1 MVRWAVMIVAVLS
14 LAVPSYAQETSA
26 GPGVAEVTIIPGG
39 GMFFVSGDTETSFG
53 NYNLGGAFT
62 YNVNRFVGLEGEMNG
77 TLGITQS
84 LMLGGSSVDQKTPNM
99 FGYTGNIVISAS
111 ARHGTVPYAT
121 GGIGGL
127 TMYETSGLG
136 IDGTNTFFT
145 GNVGGGVKWY
155 ANNRMGVRG
164 DYRFTMVQSNP
175 DAPTFFG
182 QETRYSHRFYAGLV
196 LNLTR

>member
-26 GPGVAEVTIIPGG
+26 GPGVAEVTFIPGG

-136 IDGTNTFFT
+136 IDGANTFFT

-155 ANNRMGVRG
+155 A
-164 DYRFTMVQSNP
+164 T
-175 DAPTFFG
+175 
-182 QETRYSHRFYAGLV
+182 
-196 LNLTR
+196 